1 MGVPKLKGRI
11 SVHEYLDGELHSPI
25 KHEYF
30 AGEVYAMAGA
40 SDRHYRISFN
50 LAKLLDDHTRNKNCE
65 AFSLDM
71 KLRVSP
77 DTFYY
82 PDVFVTCDEVAE
94 SEFFREKPV
103 LVIEVVSPSTR
114 QIDRREKLNAY
125 QKLPSVQEY
134 MVVEQDKMHLE
145 LHRRQPNGSWITYF
159 YDNSDRDVEIQFTS
173 VGLTTNLELIYDR
186 VQFPSRP
193 DRLPDEA

>member
-1 MGVPKLKGRI
+1 
-11 SVHEYLDGELHSPI
+11 
-25 KHEYF
+25 
-30 AGEVYAMAGA
+30 
-40 SDRHYRISFN
+40 
-50 LAKLLDDHTRNKNCE
+50 
-65 AFSLDM
+65 
-71 KLRVSP
+71 
-77 DTFYY
+77 
-82 PDVFVTCDEVAE
+82 
-94 SEFFREKPV
+94 
-103 LVIEVVSPSTR
+103 
-114 QIDRREKLNAY
+114 
-125 QKLPSVQEY
+125 